1 MNTKFINS
9 IQQLQQKNIV
19 ILRHCRSLS
28 AAALLAQLARGYNY
42 VDLSLPLPCLQARR
56 NPHGFVQSLQLPVYL
71 DNLQYAPQLLPFLA
85 QGTVPTAQVLASC
98 TQSFALAKEAEQLIN
113 VSFVDLPV
121 SGMEDGLANAS
132 ASEVEELAATEEA
145 STLMQAAATAE
156 AIPLMRAAA
165 TAEVALLVQ
174 TEALPPFSLEANY
187 LESLRQR
194 TPVDVAAMLWL
205 GQRHDYGGS
214 YDKYLQRVMQSDI
227 MFLTTVSSSEKFYSF
242 MEAAA
247 TMSGRLVNYVKL
259 AQAAGITPPTA
270 KTWLKFLLGTGIVYT
285 IKPVQHIGLK
295 RIVSTPELY
304 FRDTGLACELLGL
317 ADATSVRQSEYLAQL
332 EQNYALNKIRESYI
346 NEGLSPSLRFYKDN
360 NKKHI
365 DVILRKDDVLYPL
378 MLAAEQLD
386 AERVQFAF
394 EVLTEYA
401 AKHGFALG
409 NGGIIYPEGELQE
422 VLPKLW
428 QVGAQLL

>member
-9 IQQLQQKNIV
+9 IQQLQQKHIV

-28 AAALLAQLARGYNY
+28 GAALLAQLARGYSH

-56 NPHGFVQSLQLPVYL
+56 NPQGFMQSLQLPVYL
-71 DNLQYAPQLLPFLA
+71 DNLQYAPQLLLA
-85 QGTVPTAQVLASC
+85 LAKSEVPTAQLLASC
-98 TQSFALAKEAEQLIN
+98 TQSFALVKEAEKLN
-113 VSFVDLPV
+113 DVRFVDLPTV
-121 SGMEDGLANAS
+121 EVKKQEERCSEHLADS
-132 ASEVEELAATEEA
+132 ANGTKQKQTHEAADKEEQL
-145 STLMQAAATAE
+145 S
-156 AIPLMRAAA
+156 
-165 TAEVALLVQ
+165 
-174 TEALPPFSLEANY
+174 PFSLEANY
-187 LESLRQR
+187 LETLRQR
-194 TPVDVAAMLWL
+194 TPVDVAYALWQ
-205 GQRHDYGGS
+205 GQRYDYGGS
-214 YDKYLQRVMQSDI
+214 YDAYLQRVMQSDI

-247 TMSGRLVNYVKL
+247 TMSGKLVNYVKL

-270 KTWLKFLLGTGIVYT
+270 KTWLKFLLGTGILYT
-285 IKPVQHIGLK
+285 IKPVQHIALK
-295 RIVSTPELY
+295 RIVSTPKLY

-317 ADATSVRQSEYLAQL
+317 ADAASVRQSEYLAQL

-365 DVILRKDDVLYPL
+365 DVILRQENVIYPM

-401 AKHGFALG
+401 AKHGYALG
-409 NGGIIYPEGELQE
+409 NGGIIYPEGAVEE
-422 VLPKLW
+422 VLPSIW
-428 QVGAQLL
+428 QLSTQLF

>member
-9 IQQLQQKNIV
+9 IQQLQQKHIV

-28 AAALLAQLARGYNY
+28 AAALLAQLARGYSH

-71 DNLQYAPQLLPFLA
+71 NNLQYAPQLLPFLD
-85 QGTVPTAQVLASC
+85 QGAVPMTQILASC
-98 TQSFALAKEAEQLIN
+98 TQSFALAKEAEQLNN
-113 VSFVDLPV
+113 VRFVDLPV
-121 SGMEDGLANAS
+121 SGMGDELANAS
-132 ASEVEELAATEEA
+132 ASEAEELAAT
-145 STLMQAAATAE
+145 AE
-156 AIPLMRAAA
+156 AAPLMRAAA
-165 TAEVALLVQ
+165 TTEAAPLMQ

-187 LESLRQR
+187 LESLCQR
-194 TPVDVAAMLWL
+194 TPVDVAARLWQ
-205 GQRHDYGGS
+205 GQRLDYGGS
-214 YDKYLQRVMQSDI
+214 YDKYLQKVMQSDI

-295 RIVSTPELY
+295 RIVSTPKLY

-317 ADATSVRQSEYLAQL
+317 ADAASVRQSEYLAQL

-346 NEGLSPSLRFYKDN
+346 NEGLFPSLRFYKDN

-365 DVILRKDDVLYPL
+365 DVILRKENVIYPM

-386 AERVQFAF
+386 AERVQFSF
-394 EVLTEYA
+394 EVLMEYA
-401 AKHGFALG
+401 ARHGFNLG

-422 VLPKLW
+422 VLPNLW

>member
-1 MNTKFINS
+1 MNTKFMNS
-9 IQQLQQKNIV
+9 IRQLQQKNIV

-28 AAALLAQLARGYNY
+28 AAALLAQLARGYSH

-71 DNLQYAPQLLPFLA
+71 DNFQYAPQLLPVLA
-85 QGTVPTAQVLASC
+85 QGAVPTAQILASC
-98 TQSFALAKEAEQLIN
+98 TQSFALAKEAEKLIN
-113 VSFVDLPV
+113 VSFMDLPV
-121 SGMEDGLANAS
+121 SGMGDELANAS

-145 STLMQAAATAE
+145 TPLMQA
-156 AIPLMRAAA
+156 
-165 TAEVALLVQ
+165 
-174 TEALPPFSLEANY
+174 EALPPFSLEANY
-187 LESLRQR
+187 LEALAKR
-194 TPVDVAAMLWL
+194 TSVDVAAALWL

-214 YDKYLQRVMQSDI
+214 YDKYLQKVMQSDI

-295 RIVSTPELY
+295 RIVSTPKLY

-346 NEGLSPSLRFYKDN
+346 NEGLFPSLRFYKDN

-365 DVILRKDDVLYPL
+365 DVILRKDNVIYPM

-422 VLPKLW
+422 VLPNLW
-428 QVGAQLL
+428 QVGAQRL

>member
-9 IQQLQQKNIV
+9 IQQLQQNNLV

-28 AAALLAQLARGYNY
+28 AAALLAQLTRGYSH

-71 DNLQYAPQLLPFLA
+71 DNLQYAPQLLPVLA
-85 QGTVPTAQVLASC
+85 QGAVPTAQVLASC
-98 TQSFALAKEAEQLIN
+98 TQSFALAKEAEKLIN

-121 SGMEDGLANAS
+121 SGIGDGL
-132 ASEVEELAATEEA
+132 
-145 STLMQAAATAE
+145 AATAE
-156 AIPLMRAAA
+156 AA
-165 TAEVALLVQ
+165 TLAQ

-187 LESLRQR
+187 LKSLRQR
-194 TPVDVAAMLWL
+194 TPVDVAARLWQ

-285 IKPVQHIGLK
+285 LHPVQHIGLK
-295 RIVSTPELY
+295 RIVSTPKLY
-304 FRDTGLACELLGL
+304 FRDTGLACELLSL
-317 ADATSVRQSEYLAQL
+317 ADAASVRQSEYLAQL

-346 NEGLSPSLRFYKDN
+346 NEGLFPSLRFYKDN

-365 DVILRKDDVLYPL
+365 DVILRQDNVIYPM

-401 AKHGFALG
+401 ARHGFKLG
-409 NGGIIYPEGELQE
+409 NGGIIYPECKLQE
-422 VLPKLW
+422 VLPNLW
-428 QVGAQLL
+428 QVGAQRL